1 MALQLKIDLSTLG
14 VLNVTDD
21 NDDTVMLIPLGQ
33 ITMIGQVNETTYSSD
48 MTARTGITAV
58 SITYNTD
65 SNFDLNYVIDIR
77 DVIDPV
83 YATTQELID
92 DINAAIAAMS

>member
-33 ITMIGQVNETTYSSD
+33 ITMIGQVNQDTYSSD
-48 MTARTGITAV
+48 MTARTGIEAV

-65 SNFDLNYVIDIR
+65 SNSDLNYVIDIR

-83 YATTQELID
+83 YADTQALVD
-92 DINAAIAAMS
+92 AINAAIAAM